1 LLEDL
6 AGVKVVNVVAE
17 ISIVPLGT
25 GSPGVGRYVAACV
38 GVLARRG
45 IKHEVTPMGTVVEG
59 NLDDIL
65 QAVREMH
72 EVPFKAGAQRV
83 VTTVHIDDR
92 RDKQLTMEGK
102 VRSVQ
107 ERLGG

>member
-1 LLEDL
+1 M
-6 AGVKVVNVVAE
+6 KVVAE

-25 GSPGVGRYVAACV
+25 GSPGIGRYVAACV
-38 GVLARRG
+38 EELVRRG
-45 IKHEVTPMGTVVEG
+45 IKHQVTPMGTVVEG
-59 NLDDIL
+59 DLDAVL
-65 QAVREMH
+65 AAVREMH
-72 EVPFKAGAQRV
+72 EVPFRAGARRV
-83 VTTVHIDDR
+83 VTTIHIDDR

>member
-1 LLEDL
+1 MS
-6 AGVKVVNVVAE
+6 VVAE
-17 ISIVPLGT
+17 ISVVPLGT
-25 GSPGVGRYVAACV
+25 GSPGIGRYVAECV
-38 GVLARRG
+38 AVLVRRG

-72 EVPFKAGAQRV
+72 EVPFRAGAQRV
-83 VTTVHIDDR
+83 VTTIHIDDR
-92 RDKQLTMEGK
+92 RDRPLSMEGK
-102 VRSVQ
+102 VRSVR